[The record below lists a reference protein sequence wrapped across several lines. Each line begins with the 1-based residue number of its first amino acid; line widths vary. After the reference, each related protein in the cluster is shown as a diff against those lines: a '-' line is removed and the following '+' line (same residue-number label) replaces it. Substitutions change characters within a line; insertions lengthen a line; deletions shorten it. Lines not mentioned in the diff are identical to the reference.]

1 MKKTAGVILL
11 IIAVAAHGRA
21 GTAGKSSAPG
31 PFVRS
36 DRITITLTGISGEVY
51 GPAKKDATFRAGEVV
66 FINIELK
73 GLASNKRN
81 EVAVQA
87 DIGVPALGIEK
98 KSIVDTSAPA
108 ADAIPMY
115 FRIPLVEVQ
124 DPGACA
130 VTITIRDMNAKSEAV
145 FATSFK
151 LSNEIMTF
159 YCSRF
164 TGSTLHAYRKITGKE
179 PGLRKLLGKVQ
190 FKSAGEAII
199 QYTRDDGT
207 TPYVIVPGK
216 AVDAYLL
223 VPEDRRETARAG
235 CGASIQGFVGIFLF
249 RYKEMEFYRAVTE

>member
-1 MKKTAGVILL
+1 MKKTPVLFLLLFSVTVYAGEKP
-11 IIAVAAHGRA
+11 AE
-21 GTAGKSSAPG
+21 KPSAPK
-31 PFVRS
+31 PFVTS
-36 DRITITLTGISGEVY
+36 DRITITLTGISDEVY
-51 GPAKKDATFRAGEVV
+51 GPWKKDATFRAGEVV

-73 GLASNKRN
+73 GLASNERN

-87 DIGVPALGIEK
+87 DISVPALGIEK
-98 KSIVDTSAPA
+98 RNIVDTSAPA
-108 ADAIPMY
+108 SDAIPMY

-130 VTITIRDMNAKSEAV
+130 VTITIRDMNAKSEAE

-151 LSNEIMTF
+151 RSNEIMTF

-164 TGSTLHAYRKITGKE
+164 TGSTLHSYRKITGKE
-179 PGLRKLLGKVQ
+179 PGLRKLLGKMK
-190 FKSAGEAII
+190 FKSAGEVII

-207 TPYVIVPGK
+207 TPYVIVPK
-216 AVDAYLL
+216 KMADAYLL

-249 RYKEMEFYRAVTE
+249 KYKEMEFYRAVTE